1 DGARYDGAARHD
13 RGPRLDRPTRHH
25 SRLPPRVRGGAPR
38 GADAARHALLLFR
51 RLVRVI
57 ERAGPRRSARP
68 RPRGVRRAGRDLRTG
83 GNRAVRRARPRRR
96 RGVLGRCPL
105 PAARARLGLPR
116 SREDLVGA
124 ARARRRPGPSGDT
137 ARLSRHRATAVD
149 RNGLAGADRHG
160 AGEDGLGPRVDLA
173 FVTTT
178 VSADTAALGR
188 SLSQGALALG
198 SSWGH
203 GHVRVTF
210 RSQDEDRPWQVEGS
224 AAWIPLRP
232 LTLAADAR
240 RAR

>member
-1 DGARYDGAARHD
+1 FEYKRRDGIFRLFAAAR
-13 RGPRLDRPTRHH
+13 
-25 SRLPPRVRGGAPR
+25 
-38 GADAARHALLLFR
+38 
-51 RLVRVI
+51 
-57 ERAGPRRSARP
+57 
-68 RPRGVRRAGRDLRTG
+68 
-83 GNRAVRRARPRRR
+83 
-96 RGVLGRCPL
+96 
-105 PAARARLGLPR
+105 
-116 SREDLVGA
+116 
-124 ARARRRPGPSGDT
+124 
-137 ARLSRHRATAVD
+137 
-149 RNGLAGADRHG
+149 
-160 AGEDGLGPRVDLA
+160 EDGLGPRVDLA

-240 RAR
+240 RARCPLRPPTGRLVFRSLRGGRQRLRAAVSRPRLRHLLLQVLARLQERDLRAPRRDRDGVVEPRDRRPRHQRERAGAFWGHVH